1 MHGAGVLRVTSRD
14 VQHELRACVL
24 VIPRERPRRAT
35 AVVLERLVEV
45 LLFTGGAVQ
54 PRGSPAQLVS
64 ESSRSVFEIR

>member
-1 MHGAGVLRVTSRD
+1 MYGAGVLHVTSRD
-14 VQHELRACVL
+14 VHHELRACVL

-54 PRGSPAQLVS
+54 PRGSPAKLVS
-64 ESSRSVFEIR
+64 KLIRSGFN